1 MAEKGKIISLSAI
14 GLDSQGLVSKITT
27 RVFELN
33 GNIIDVEEI
42 CRRGLFTIFLVV
54 DFSASSAS
62 MEKITEALTRLGE
75 ETGLKVVVAIY
86 EADQIPYAAE
96 KERHLVTVLGE
107 DKPGIIAAVST
118 FFRRRHVNIETC
130 RMISRGEFFSM
141 EMTIDTSLIHADSTR
156 SHREAVETM
165 KRELKDLCATLNQSV
180 VIQSENVFNRGKKL
194 VVFDVESSLIQES
207 SVEEFLKGI
216 QGKVNIGG
224 GAGEMREEG
233 EDRIQAL
240 VENARIL
247 RGMPLAELER
257 FSENLQ
263 LNPGALEL
271 IGILKSMGFKIA
283 LLSSGFSFLMK
294 RIFEQAGV
302 DYAFSNS
309 LKADERGLL
318 TGELQEPV
326 ITNES
331 KSEILDFI
339 MSVENLTPEQVIA
352 VGDGSTRSHFIKNVG
367 LSIAFKPG
375 DTRVATDGILSTDRI
390 SNILYCLGIP
400 KSELEK
406 HLKGKAPSPPSGKG
420 SFCMRGGNSS

>member
-1 MAEKGKIISLSAI
+1 MGEKGKIISLSAI

-42 CRRGLFTIFLVV
+42 CRRGLFSIFLII
-54 DFSASSAS
+54 DFSASSVS
-62 MEKITEALTRLGE
+62 MEEITAALTRLGE
-75 ETGLKVVVAIY
+75 ETGLKVVLAIY
-86 EADQIPYAAE
+86 EADEISYAGE

-118 FFRRRHVNIETC
+118 FFRQRQVNIETC
-130 RMISRGEFFSM
+130 RMISRGKFFSM
-141 EMTIDTSLIHADSTR
+141 EMTIDTSRIHAEPAP
-156 SHREAVETM
+156 SHRDAVETM

-207 SVEEFLKGI
+207 SLEEFLKGI
-216 QGKVNIGG
+216 QGRVNSGE
-224 GAGEMREEG
+224 GAGEISEESG
-233 EDRIQAL
+233 NRIQAL
-240 VENARIL
+240 LENARIL

-271 IGILKSMGFKIA
+271 IGILKTMGFKIA

-309 LKADERGLL
+309 LKADESGIL

-339 MSVENLTPEQVIA
+339 MSVENLKPEQVIA

-375 DTRVATDGILSTDRI
+375 DTHVATDGILSTDRI
-390 SNILYCLGIP
+390 SHILYCLGIP
-400 KSELEK
+400 KAELDK
-406 HLKGKAPSPPSGKG
+406 HLKKKSSPPAPGKG
-420 SFCMRGGNSS
+420 R